1 MKYIKYLIILNLL
14 LCLNVKAD
22 VIDFD
27 KKGKLDIT
35 FTLKDTDTKIEGI
48 EISLYKIAT
57 LTNTSYNYEY
67 IYDSNITCDVSLEDL
82 TKSTLTNDINNCITD
97 TTTKEIKTSN
107 KDGKVTFNNLPLGL
121 YLVKQTNKVDGYSNI
136 TPYLVIL
143 PKEQDN
149 KFIYEITSKPKT
161 EIINLMNLTVNKVW
175 NTTISNKNDKNNLP
189 DYIEV
194 QLLDNETIIDTIK
207 LNKENNWTYTWKDI
221 EQKEYTV
228 KEINIPKGYK
238 DTYQVLDNVITITN
252 TKTLVQTGQN
262 YYLVLEL
269 LSTGLLLI
277 LISLLYNKR
286 DNHE

>member
-1 MKYIKYLIILNLL
+1 MKYIKYLIILNLI

-57 LTNTSYNYEY
+57 LSNTSYNYEY

-97 TTTKEIKTSN
+97 TTTIEIKTSN

-136 TPYLVIL
+136 TPYLVVL

-194 QLLDNETIIDTIK
+194 QLLDNETLIDTIK

>member
-1 MKYIKYLIILNLL
+1 MKYIKYIIIINLL

-22 VIDFD
+22 VIDYN

-35 FTLKDTDTKIEGI
+35 FTLKDTNTNIEGI

-57 LTNTSYNYEY
+57 LSSTTYNYEY
-67 IYDSNITCDVSLEDL
+67 IYDTNITCEASLDDL
-82 TKSTLTNDINNCITD
+82 TQSNLTNDINNCITP
-97 TTTKEIKTSN
+97 TTTKETKTSN
-107 KDGKVTFNNLPLGL
+107 KDGKVTFDNLPLGL

-136 TPYLVIL
+136 TPYLVVI

-161 EIINLMNLTVNKVW
+161 EIINLIDLTVTKVW

-207 LNKENNWTYTWKDI
+207 LNKENNWTYIWKDI

-228 KEINIPKGYK
+228 KEINIPKGYI
-238 DTYQVLDNVITITN
+238 DTYQKTNNTITITN

-262 YYLVLEL
+262 YTLVLEL
-269 LSTGLLLI
+269 LSSGLLFI
-277 LISLLYNKR
+277 LISLLYSKR
-286 DNHE
+286 DTHE